1 MHQLSDQMISGLKTY
16 KYSCIDNSPFSIYI
30 MHPFWDWLAK
40 FYPVWLAPNLI
51 TFIGFLLTVAHYF
64 LLCYY
69 NPYFLSAASVPTW
82 VWLVT
87 AFLVFIAHTLDGTD
101 GKQARR
107 TKSSS
112 ALGEL
117 FDHGCDSWVCLF
129 LSGSMFSLLGEIY
142 TVKEM
147 FMGQWV
153 LIITFLLS
161 HWEKYITGT
170 LFLPWTF
177 DTSQIVVALVFLFA
191 YWLSPTIFM
200 KPLVFG
206 WSATVIFK
214 FTLFFSFYF
223 VHIPITLWNIVSTC
237 PSKQPWHRGLGL
249 QGVIKPLLPITLLV
263 FTSYIWAYFSPTHL
277 LERNTRTFLFCCGT
291 IASNVT
297 CHLIVAQLC
306 HVPAPIHNKE
316 VYLYSITTFVI
327 CFIVP
332 ISRNT
337 SSIES
342 IILYLISA
350 FVTLDHIYYGYQV
363 VNEIASCLHI
373 KVFSITH

>member
-1 MHQLSDQMISGLKTY
+1 MHQLTDQMVSGLKNY
-16 KYSCIDNSPFSIYI
+16 KYSCVDNSPFSIYV
-30 MHPFWDWLAK
+30 MHPFWNWLAN

-51 TFIGFLLTVAHYF
+51 TFTGFLLTVAHYL
-64 LLCYY
+64 LLCCY
-69 NPYFLSAASVPTW
+69 NPTFFSTVNVPTW

-107 TKSSS
+107 TRSSS

-129 LSGSMFSLLGEIY
+129 LAGSMFSLLGNIY
-142 TVKEM
+142 TVREM

-177 DTSQIVVALVFLFA
+177 DTSQIMVALVFLLA
-191 YWLSPTIFM
+191 YWRSPTIFM
-200 KPLVFG
+200 KPLLFG
-206 WSATVIFK
+206 WSSAAIFK
-214 FTLFFSFYF
+214 FTLFSSLYF
-223 VHIPITLWNIVSTC
+223 VHIPITLWNIIRTC
-237 PSKQPWHRGLGL
+237 PNKQPWHRGLGL
-249 QGVIKPLLPITLLV
+249 WGVIRPLIPAGLLI
-263 FTSYIWAYFSPTHL
+263 FSSYIWAYYSPSNL
-277 LERNTRTFLFCCGT
+277 LEKNTRTFLFCCGT

-297 CHLIVAQLC
+297 CRLIVAQLC
-306 HVPAPIHNKE
+306 HVPAPLHNKE
-316 VYLYSITTFVI
+316 VYLYSIITVVI
-327 CFIVP
+327 CFILP
-332 ISRNT
+332 INKDT
-337 SSIES
+337 SIEC
-342 IILYLISA
+342 IVLHLITS
-350 FVTLDHIYYGYQV
+350 FVTLDHLYYAYQV
-363 VNEIASCLHI
+363 VNEISSCLYI